1 MEHAMKNYS
10 ALSVGEVISIECS
23 GERFQLTVLE
33 IKPDDVP
40 AICLYGDLDLEVDF
54 APAMVR
60 ALPADCSTLHLH
72 KHTATCHAPTHT
84 YQDTPEGESLA
95 DRAKQAATE
104 SKEGN
109 STAGAAATAAP
120 LAGTPKRPSSAQRLR
135 RAVAANR
142 NAAST
147 SQLPAAAV
155 GAGAGTLSRARAK
168 VQAGPVQPTAAAA
181 AAAAAGQVTPTKR
194 QRGAAGT
201 LRPGSPLE
209 SPARPRG
216 TAKPVIGGF
225 SIGSMALGAWTG
237 VDFGSPARAIVQ
249 PVFSDVEVAMK
260 TGGLTAAMAA
270 VSVSGSASRHSWG
283 TGQSLAGDTPTPS
296 PAFAAGNSTGGSP
309 DNAASAA
316 FLAAR
321 ARAEQRRT
329 KLAAEA

>member
-1 MEHAMKNYS
+1 MCQPFACMVTWTWKLTLLQPWYVLCLPT
-10 ALSVGEVISIECS
+10 ALSHTSAS
-23 GERFQLTVLE
+23 TTTTT
-33 IKPDDVP
+33 
-40 AICLYGDLDLEVDF
+40 
-54 APAMVR
+54 APCYA
-60 ALPADCSTLHLH
+60 
-72 KHTATCHAPTHT
+72 HTHAS
-84 YQDTPEGESLA
+84 QDTPEGESLA
-95 DRAKQAATE
+95 DRAKQAAAE
-104 SKEGN
+104 SKEGK
-109 STAGAAATAAP
+109 SPAGAAAAP

-135 RAVAANR
+135 RAVAASR

-147 SQLPAAAV
+147 SQLPAATV

-181 AAAAAGQVTPTKR
+181 AAAPGQVTPTRR
-194 QRGAAGT
+194 QRGAAGA

-225 SIGSMALGAWTG
+225 SIGSMALGTWTG
-237 VDFGSPARAIVQ
+237 VDFGSPARAIAQ

-296 PAFAAGNSTGGSP
+296 PAFAAGSSAGGSP